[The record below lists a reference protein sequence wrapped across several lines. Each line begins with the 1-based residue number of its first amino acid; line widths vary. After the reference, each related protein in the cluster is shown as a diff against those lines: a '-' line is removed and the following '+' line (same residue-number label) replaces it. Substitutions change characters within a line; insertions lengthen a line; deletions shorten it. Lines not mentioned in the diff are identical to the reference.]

1 MAATTTRTKRR
12 YHHGDLRAALIDA
25 AVAMAESEGLD
36 AITTRALARKVGV
49 SHAAPARHFPDR
61 RALLA
66 AIAAAAYDRFG
77 RALEVAGKSA
87 AGADSLTAMGRAY
100 VRFGVDH
107 PALLG
112 IMFSQ
117 QLGDLDPWPP
127 ELVETADRAYRALE
141 SGVCAALGPGAAS
154 ETISLGAFTAWS
166 FVHGAVTL
174 YRDGR
179 IRHQLP
185 ARGRRAHFLA
195 IADQAAEAATRAV
208 MALPR

>member
-1 MAATTTRTKRR
+1 MAASSKSKSS

-25 AVAMAESEGLD
+25 AVVMAEEEGVD
-36 AITTRALARKVGV
+36 AITTRALARKLGV
-49 SHAAPARHFPDR
+49 SHAAPGRHFPDR

-66 AIAAAAYDRFG
+66 AVAAASYERFA
-77 RALEVAGKSA
+77 RALENA
-87 AGADSLTAMGRAY
+87 AREEEGAEALTAMGRAY

-107 PALLG
+107 PALLS

-117 QLGDLDPWPP
+117 QLGDLDPWPAD
-127 ELVETADRAYRALE
+127 LHETAERAYRALE
-141 SGVCAALGPGAAS
+141 SGVRSALGPEAAP
-154 ETISLGAFTAWS
+154 EKISLGAFTAWS

-179 IRHQLP
+179 IKHQLP

-195 IADQAAEAATRAV
+195 MADAAAEAATRAV
-208 MALPR
+208 MALR

>member
-1 MAATTTRTKRR
+1 MAASSKSKSS

-25 AVAMAESEGLD
+25 AVVMAEEEGVD
-36 AITTRALARKVGV
+36 AITTRALARKLGV
-49 SHAAPARHFPDR
+49 SHAAPGRHFPDR

-66 AIAAAAYDRFG
+66 AVAAASYERFA
-77 RALEVAGKSA
+77 RALENA
-87 AGADSLTAMGRAY
+87 AKEEKGAEALTAMGRAY

-107 PALLG
+107 PALLS

-117 QLGDLDPWPP
+117 QLGDLDPWPAD
-127 ELVETADRAYRALE
+127 LHETADRAYRALE
-141 SGVCAALGPGAAS
+141 SGVRSALGPEAPPDK
-154 ETISLGAFTAWS
+154 ISLGAFTAWS

-179 IRHQLP
+179 IKHQLP

-195 IADQAAEAATRAV
+195 MADAAAEAATRAV
-208 MALPR
+208 MALR